1 MTRVKSPWRILIMF
15 MLAHAIND
23 GFSWVLP
30 PLLPAVREH
39 FNLSYTEMGAFFT
52 LFRLF
57 GSVMQA
63 PASYLVHFAPVA
75 MVLVGGLF
83 WSSAGML
90 MASLSTSYA
99 MLIWMSAISGIGRAT
114 YHPLAVTVLSRTFV
128 RERFGRVMGLH
139 LSASNA
145 AQVLAPFLVALLL
158 QQHGWR
164 MPIQV
169 WSLMGLLAGIF
180 LFFSLRHQK
189 ADSLTAKKKLGWPFF
204 SKPVGIYLS
213 AISLFGL
220 TQSGIMTFLPLFL
233 VDHRRFSAEEA
244 AAMFGLMA
252 LSGTI
257 CRPFLGALMDRMGR
271 RKPVISTGFISA
283 GLGIL
288 GLAGTDNPFLL
299 YPCLIVVGIFG
310 SGHSGLSDTFMVEM
324 IPSHR
329 REETLGFIYTLRMG
343 IASLSPLIVGIFSE
357 KIGLISVFMILGFL
371 CLSCAFILGFVRE
384 DSALQP

>member
-1 MTRVKSPWRILIMF
+1 MTQLKPRWSILIMF

-23 GFSWVLP
+23 GFGWVLP

-39 FNLSYTEMGAFFT
+39 FNLSYTEMGAFLT
-52 LFRLF
+52 LFRFF

-83 WSSAGML
+83 WSSVGML
-90 MASLSTSYA
+90 IASLSTSYA
-99 MLIWMSAISGIGRAT
+99 MLVWISAISGIGRAT
-114 YHPLAVTVLSRTFV
+114 YHPLAVTVLSRTFA

-158 QQHGWR
+158 QQYGWR
-164 MPIQV
+164 LPIQV

-180 LFFSLRHQK
+180 LFFSLQRQK
-189 ADSLTAKKKLGWPFF
+189 ADFLTSKKKLGWPFF
-204 SKPVGIYLS
+204 SKSVGIYLS
-213 AISLFGL
+213 AISLFSI

-233 VDHRRFSAEEA
+233 VDHRRFSVEEA

-271 RKPVISTGFISA
+271 RKPVITAGFISA

-288 GLAGTDNPFLL
+288 GLAGVDNPFLL
-299 YPCLIVVGIFG
+299 YPCLVVVGIFG

-343 IASLSPLIVGIFSE
+343 IASLSPLVVGIFSE
-357 KIGLISVFMILGFL
+357 QIGLIFVFLVLGFL
-371 CLSCAFILGFVRE
+371 CLSCALILGFVKE
-384 DSALQP
+384 DSPLQP

>member
-1 MTRVKSPWRILIMF
+1 
-15 MLAHAIND
+15 
-23 GFSWVLP
+23 
-30 PLLPAVREH
+30 
-39 FNLSYTEMGAFFT
+39 
-52 LFRLF
+52 
-57 GSVMQA
+57 
-63 PASYLVHFAPVA
+63 
-75 MVLVGGLF
+75 
-83 WSSAGML
+83 
-90 MASLSTSYA
+90 
-99 MLIWMSAISGIGRAT
+99 
-114 YHPLAVTVLSRTFV
+114 
-128 RERFGRVMGLH
+128 
-139 LSASNA
+139 
-145 AQVLAPFLVALLL
+145 
-158 QQHGWR
+158 
-164 MPIQV
+164 
-169 WSLMGLLAGIF
+169 MGLLAGIF

-189 ADSLTAKKKLGWPFF
+189 TDSLTAKKKLGWPFF

-213 AISLFGL
+213 AISLFSM

-271 RKPVISTGFISA
+271 RKPVISAGFISA

-288 GLAGTDNPFLL
+288 GLAGTNSPILL
-299 YPCLIVVGIFG
+299 YPCLVIVGIFG

-343 IASLSPLIVGIFSE
+343 IASLSPLLVGIFSE

-371 CLSCAFILGFVRE
+371 CLSCAFILGFVKE